1 MNGSNI
7 SNINVSALLSNENS
21 TASNLS
27 ETKATIIKATFGFI
41 AILSFVGN
49 LFLCIVMVRKRSMLK
64 KAYNVLIFNLA
75 VADMLTG

>member
-41 AILSFVGN
+41 AILSFIGN